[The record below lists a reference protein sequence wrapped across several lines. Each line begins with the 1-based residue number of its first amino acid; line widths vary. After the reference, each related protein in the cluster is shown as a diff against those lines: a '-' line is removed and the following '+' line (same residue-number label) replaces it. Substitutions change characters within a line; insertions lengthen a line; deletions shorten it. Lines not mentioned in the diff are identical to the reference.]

1 MGLPPSSAL
10 LYRLQLN
17 LVKRWRLSRSLILR
31 GVAVLAL
38 LVLLVALLTRDDDGG
53 SSEDEPEIVTAAQLS
68 EFAADADRPV
78 YWVGG
83 AKEGVEYELKEAP
96 EGDVHVRYVEEG
108 TEPGE
113 GTFLTVVTYPAADG
127 VAALERS
134 ADSRKDL
141 ELGRTDNGAALL
153 IDPESPKNANLA
165 YPDEDVHI
173 EVFSPVPGE
182 ALRLAVGDEVEP
194 VP

>member
-1 MGLPPSSAL
+1 
-10 LYRLQLN
+10 
-17 LVKRWRLSRSLILR
+17 LR

-38 LVLLVALLTRDDDGG
+38 SVLLVVLLTRDDDGG
-53 SSEDEPEIVTAAQLS
+53 SAAEEPEIVTAAQLS
-68 EFAADADRPV
+68 EFAAGADRPV

-83 AKEGVEYELKEAP
+83 GEEGVEYELKETS
-96 EGDVHVRYVEEG
+96 EGEVHVRYLEEG
-108 TEPGE
+108 TEPGD

-134 ADSRKDL
+134 AASRENL
-141 ELGRTDNGAALL
+141 ELGRTDNGAVLL

-165 YPDEDVHI
+165 YPGDDVHI
-173 EVFSPVPGE
+173 EVFGPVPGE
-182 ALRLAVGDEVEP
+182 ALRLAVDGEVEP

>member
-1 MGLPPSSAL
+1 MKNRP
-10 LYRLQLN
+10 
-17 LVKRWRLSRSLILR
+17 SRSLVLR
-31 GVAVLAL
+31 GIAILAL
-38 LVLLVALLTRDDDGG
+38 LVLLVVLLTRDDDGD
-53 SSEDEPEIVTAAQLS
+53 SEAGAPEIVTAAELS

-83 AKEGVEYELKEAP
+83 AEEGVEYELKETS
-96 EGDVHVRYVEEG
+96 EGEVHVRYLEEG
-108 TEPGE
+108 TEPGD

-134 ADSRKDL
+134 ADSREGL
-141 ELGRTDNGAALL
+141 ELGRTKNGAVLL

-165 YPDEDVHI
+165 YPGDDVHI

-182 ALRLAVGDEVEP
+182 ALRLAVGGKVEP